1 MARAP
6 PLYGPDGRPLLRRGL
21 LREHARLSLVSV
33 RQPWMLDAIAPELTP
48 ARLAAVIRDA
58 DAGETREMYTLALE
72 MEERA
77 PRYGSVLGVRHRAAL
92 GVEPT
97 VEAASDERADTEL
110 ADEVRELARAPAFRR
125 LLAQCLRGLGPGFS
139 AVEILWDRSGP
150 RRTPAGNAWRNPRWF
165 RWGREDAHQ
174 LRLLSDEAPAEGEP
188 LAYGKWVVHAPS
200 LRPGIPARGGL
211 ARPVAALFCLAS
223 WGLADW
229 AGWLEAYGRPIRL
242 GKYGP
247 SASEDDIAI
256 LHRAVAGIG
265 SDAAA
270 TIPESMALELV
281 ESARTSW
288 RGTAR
293 SSPRHSRAT

>member
-6 PLYGPDGRPLLRRGL
+6 TLYGPDGRPLLRRGL
-21 LREHARLSLVSV
+21 LREHARPSLVSV

-77 PRYGSVLGVRHRAAL
+77 PRYGSVLGVRR
-92 GVEPT
+92 
-97 VEAASDERADTEL
+97 
-110 ADEVRELARAPAFRR
+110 RAPAFRR
-125 LLAQCLRGLGPGFS
+125 LLAQCLWGLGPGFS
-139 AVEILWDRSGP
+139 AVEILWDRSGR
-150 RRTPAGNAWRNPRWF
+150 RRTPAGYAWRDPRWS

-200 LRPGIPARGGL
+200 LRPGMPARGGL

-281 ESARTSW
+281 ESAWTSW